1 MQDITALLPCGVMV
15 LNAESAIVSL
25 NPYAC
30 TLLGYKAEELI
41 GKRVDTL
48 LTMAS
53 RIYFQTHLY
62 PLIVL
67 RNAASELYLNLQ
79 SRQRLQIPILM
90 NAIRQEENGGVYTY
104 FTFIPVNQRRQY
116 EQDLLA
122 AKKAAEHAL
131 LRNEKLLEVQREL
144 EQHQVELDRKVSQ
157 LRQRSEEL
165 EQFGKIVSH
174 DLQEPLRKIMVFAD
188 LLENEQS
195 DSQVGVNRMVVAGIR
210 KASARLRLVI
220 KDLQLY
226 FNQTSQLSQTAPV
239 DLNAVVQ
246 EVSREYESSNILFD
260 LKTLP
265 TVMGSELELM
275 SLFRSLIDNAMKFSK
290 SGQQAIV
297 NINGSVVG
305 HNSFQTTPDKYKY
318 VDYARISISDNGI
331 GFDNRQAEEVFRIMR
346 KLNRHTPGIGLGLA
360 MAKKIVERHNGQI
373 WAESVVGKGTTIRVL
388 LPIA

>member
-1 MQDITALLPCGVMV
+1 MV
-15 LNAESAIVSL
+15 LTADSAIVSI

-30 TLLGYKAEELI
+30 TLLGYEAEELI

-79 SRQRLQIPILM
+79 SRQRLPIPILT
-90 NAIRQEENGGVYTY
+90 NAVRQEENGEQYTY
-104 FTFIPVNQRRQY
+104 FAFIPVDQRRQY

-131 LRNEKLLEVQREL
+131 LRNEKLLAVQREL
-144 EQHQVELDRKVSQ
+144 EQHQVELDRKVNQ

-188 LLENEQS
+188 LLENEEPGNQP
-195 DSQVGVNRMVVAGIR
+195 GVNRMALVGIK

-226 FNQTSQLSQTAPV
+226 FNQNTQLAQTAPV
-239 DLNAVVQ
+239 NLDAIV
-246 EVSREYESSNILFD
+246 ETVSREYESPNVLFD

-265 TVMGSELELM
+265 TVMGSKTELM
-275 SLFRSLIDNAMKFSK
+275 SLFRFLIDNAVKFRK
-290 SGQQAIV
+290 SEQQAVVHIS
-297 NINGSVVG
+297 GSVVG
-305 HNSFQTTPDKYKY
+305 HNSFQTTPDKYNY
-318 VDYARISISDNGI
+318 VDYARIIITDNGI
-331 GFDNRQAEEVFRIMR
+331 GFDNRQREDVFRILK
-346 KLNRHTPGIGLGLA
+346 KLNPRTPGIGMGLA

-373 WAESVVGKGTTIRVL
+373 SAESVVGTGTTIRLL
-388 LPIA
+388 LPVG